1 MARGD
6 VLFIDLSPPPGG
18 AGREQAGKRPAVA
31 VQADDT
37 GASLPTVIIV
47 PMTSKLKALSYPHTI
62 RVEPS
67 GQNGLSQSSV
77 LLVFQLRVIDRSKI
91 LRRLGSLEPHYLN
104 QLDAEI
110 RRLLD
115 LEP

>member
-6 VLFIDLSPPPGG
+6 VLFVDLSPPAGG

-31 VQADDT
+31 VQAHASGT
-37 GASLPTVIIV
+37 SLPTVIIV
-47 PMTSKLKALSYPHTI
+47 PMTSKLKALRYPHTI

-77 LLVFQLRVIDRSKI
+77 LLVFQLRVIDRTRI
-91 LRRLGSLEPHYLN
+91 LRRLGTLEQHYLN

-110 RRLLD
+110 QRLLD
-115 LEP
+115 L